1 MIAEGQPAPAF
12 EGTTEDGRRI
22 SLADFR
28 DHQALVLYFYP
39 KDATPGCT
47 KEACSFRD
55 HRAEIEALG
64 AAIVGVSMDS
74 AESHRKFAA
83 AQRLNFPLV
92 ADTEGKIASAFG
104 VTRLGG
110 WIPFLPVKRVTFVI
124 DRSGVVRK
132 VIQSELS
139 MDAHVDGA
147 ITALRGLG

>member
-1 MIAEGQPAPAF
+1 MIAEGQAAPDF
-12 EGTTEDGRRI
+12 EGATEDGRRI

-28 DHQALVLYFYP
+28 GKKALVLYFYP

-55 HRAEIEALG
+55 HSAEIESLG

-83 AQRLNFPLV
+83 AQRLNFPLLS
-92 ADTEGKIASAFG
+92 DTDGRIASAFG

-110 WIPFLPVKRVTFVI
+110 WMPFLPVKRVTFVV

-132 VIQSELS
+132 VVQSELS

-147 ITALRGLG
+147 IAALRELG

>member
-1 MIAEGQPAPAF
+1 MIAEGQAAPDF
-12 EGTTEDGRRI
+12 EGATEDGRRV
-22 SLADFR
+22 SLSDFR
-28 DHQALVLYFYP
+28 GRQALVLYFYP

-55 HRAEIEALG
+55 HRAEIESLG
-64 AAIVGVSMDS
+64 AAVVGVSMDS
-74 AESHRKFAA
+74 AESHRKFSA
-83 AQRLNFPLV
+83 AQRLNFPLL
-92 ADTEGKIASAFG
+92 ADTDGRIASEYG

-110 WIPFLPVKRVTFVI
+110 WLPFLPVKRVTFVI

-147 ITALRGLG
+147 IEALRGLG

>member
-28 DHQALVLYFYP
+28 DRQALVLYFYP
-39 KDATPGCT
+39 KDATPCCT
-47 KEACSFRD
+47 NEACSFRD

>member
-1 MIAEGQPAPAF
+1 MISEGQAAPDF
-12 EGTTEDGRRI
+12 EGATEDGQRI

-28 DHQALVLYFYP
+28 GKKALVLYFYP

-55 HRAEIEALG
+55 HRAEIEGLG

-74 AESHRKFAA
+74 PESHRKFAA
-83 AQRLNFPLV
+83 AQRLDFPLLSDV
-92 ADTEGKIASAFG
+92 DGRIAGAFG

-132 VIQSELS
+132 VVQSELS

-147 ITALRGLG
+147 IAALRGLG